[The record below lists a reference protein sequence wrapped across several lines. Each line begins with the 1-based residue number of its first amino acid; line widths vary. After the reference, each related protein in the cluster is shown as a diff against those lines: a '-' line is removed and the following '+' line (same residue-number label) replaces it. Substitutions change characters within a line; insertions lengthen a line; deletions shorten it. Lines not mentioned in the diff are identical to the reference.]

1 MIFQILMDIF
11 GWKFKEVI
19 VWQWTYHNVAISWA
33 FPTPLA
39 QTANACPNITGKPMP
54 TIRMASAACAYQTLW
69 TPISR
74 VIPAAESFEDPICV
88 EGFTLV
94 NGVCEQDASDSGMV
108 PAEETDPPDS
118 DSSMPICPV
127 NYFYDD
133 TYEWSDET
141 GDRIGACVPDP
152 TFLVCNQGFHYQP
165 SGEKGTD
172 SLLAGGTCVEDYSPP
187 VQADEVSPEDL
198 IEESVI
204 VEEVQAALEAAG
216 PVFTPVVGC
225 CTTEIGN
232 AIVTGLLENYRSE
245 LETIY

>member
-1 MIFQILMDIF
+1 MAMDPSQCGEVNGVPNAAGTDCECMF
-11 GWKFKEVI
+11 GHHWE
-19 VWQWTYHNVAISWA
+19 AD
-33 FPTPLA
+33 
-39 QTANACPNITGKPMP
+39 PNLPHGGLCVPDPPDAKIGE
-54 TIRMASAACAYQTLW
+54 YD
-69 TPISR
+69 R
-74 VIPAAESFEDPICV
+74 VIPAAEASADPICA

-94 NGVCEQDASDSGMV
+94 AGVCVADDNGMV
-108 PAEETDPPDS
+108 IAEEEPPDS
-118 DSSMPICPV
+118 DSSKPVCPV

-141 GDRIGACVPDP
+141 GARIGACVPDP
-152 TFLVCNQGFHYQP
+152 DFLVCNQGFHYQP
-165 SGEKGTD
+165 SGEAGTD

-187 VQADEVSPEDL
+187 EKSEETEAATAEDL
-198 IEESVI
+198 ITESVK

>member
-1 MIFQILMDIF
+1 MAMDPSQCGEVNGVPNAAGTDCECMF
-11 GWKFKEVI
+11 GHHWE
-19 VWQWTYHNVAISWA
+19 AD
-33 FPTPLA
+33 
-39 QTANACPNITGKPMP
+39 PNHPHGGICVPDPPDAKIGE
-54 TIRMASAACAYQTLW
+54 YD
-69 TPISR
+69 R
-74 VIPAAESFEDPICV
+74 VIPAAAASADPICA

-94 NGVCEQDASDSGMV
+94 AGVCVADDNGMV
-108 PAEETDPPDS
+108 IAEEDPPDS

-141 GDRIGACVPDP
+141 GARIGACVPDP
-152 TFLVCNQGFHYQP
+152 DVFECGPGLHYQP

-172 SLLAGGTCVEDYSPP
+172 SLLAAGTCVEDYSPP
-187 VQADEVSPEDL
+187 VQSEETEADADDALNSATNPSDA
-198 IEESVI
+198 
-204 VEEVQAALEAAG
+204 VQEALDAAG

>member
-1 MIFQILMDIF
+1 MAMDLSQCGDIM
-11 GWKFKEVI
+11 GVPNAAGTDCECALDHHWV
-19 VWQWTYHNVAISWA
+19 
-33 FPTPLA
+33 
-39 QTANACPNITGKPMP
+39 ANAGMPHGGTCVPNPP
-54 TIRMASAACAYQTLW
+54 NANPLDY
-69 TPISR
+69 SR

-94 NGVCEQDASDSGMV
+94 NGVCEQDASDNGMV
-108 PAEETDPPDS
+108 IAEEDPPDS

-141 GDRIGACVPDP
+141 GARIGACVPDP
-152 TFLVCNQGFHYQP
+152 AVFECGPGLHYQP

-187 VQADEVSPEDL
+187 VQSEETEADADDALNSATNPSDA
-198 IEESVI
+198 
-204 VEEVQAALEAAG
+204 VQEALDAAG

>member
-1 MIFQILMDIF
+1 MAMDPSQC
-11 GWKFKEVI
+11 GEVNG
-19 VWQWTYHNVAISWA
+19 VPNAAGTDCECAPDHHWVAR
-33 FPTPLA
+33 P
-39 QTANACPNITGKPMP
+39 GMP
-54 TIRMASAACAYQTLW
+54 HGGVCVPDPPDAEIGDYTT
-69 TPISR
+69 
-74 VIPAAESFEDPICV
+74 VIPAADAFADPICAD
-88 EGFTLV
+88 GFTLV
-94 NGVCEQDASDSGMV
+94 DGVCVEDASDSGMV
-108 PAEETDPPDS
+108 IAEADPPDS
-118 DSSMPICPV
+118 DSSMPVCPV

-152 TFLVCNQGFHYQP
+152 NFLVCNQGSHSQP
-165 SGEKGTD
+165 SGEAGTD
-172 SLLAGGTCVEDYSPP
+172 SFLAAGTCVEDYSPP
-187 VQADEVSPEDL
+187 EQADEVSPEDL

-204 VEEVQAALEAAG
+204 VEEVQEALDAAG

>member
-1 MIFQILMDIF
+1 MAMDPSQC
-11 GWKFKEVI
+11 GEVNG
-19 VWQWTYHNVAISWA
+19 VPNAAGTDCECAPDHHWVARPGMPHGGICEPNPPNA
-33 FPTPLA
+33 NPLD
-39 QTANACPNITGKPMP
+39 
-54 TIRMASAACAYQTLW
+54 Y
-69 TPISR
+69 SR

-94 NGVCEQDASDSGMV
+94 NGVCEQDASDSGMAGDGV
-108 PAEETDPPDS
+108 AEEDPPDS

>member
-1 MIFQILMDIF
+1 MGLN
-11 GWKFKEVI
+11 K
-19 VWQWTYHNVAISWA
+19 
-33 FPTPLA
+33 
-39 QTANACPNITGKPMP
+39 TGTGAGTTDTLPMEGDQAEAP
-54 TIRMASAACAYQTLW
+54 MAGDVQCT
-69 TPISR
+69 T
-74 VIPAAESFEDPICV
+74 
-88 EGFTLV
+88 GFTLV
-94 NGVCEQDASDSGMV
+94 AGVCVPQGNEGMAGEAAGETADTEQDITCQAGFVMVAGVCVQEDTDSGMAGDGV
-108 PAEETDPPDS
+108 AEEDPPDS